1 VSETANVVIAAF
13 MLLFASM
20 YLGTGWSLVLF
31 SFPLAP
37 RLTPETY
44 ALPFLEP
51 IRNATRF
58 FTVMTIAMLV
68 AGAAL
73 VVGEADSEYL
83 WVPIVYLAGVIGATF
98 VTVSSSSPTTRSQ
111 GRCDRPQPP
120 EVSARQVDAPDGGES
135 GPVDGPVG
143 GRRPLLRVEGGLTCP
158 TRRSAGH

>member
-1 VSETANVVIAAF
+1 MSETANVVVAAF

-58 FTVMTIAMLV
+58 FTVMTTAMLV

-73 VVGEADSEYL
+73 TVGEADSAYL
-83 WVPIVYLAGVIGATF
+83 WVPIVYLLGVIGATL
-98 VTVSSSSPTTRSQ
+98 VTVVLIFPYNQELRAGVTDP
-111 GRCDRPQPP
+111 DR
-120 EVSARQVDAPDGGES
+120 
-135 GPVDGPVG
+135 
-143 GRRPLLRVEGGLTCP
+143 LRVVLRKWMRLTVVRVVLW
-158 TRRSAGH
+158 TTQWVAVALYLVLKAA

>member
-1 VSETANVVIAAF
+1 MSETANVVVAAF

-58 FTVMTIAMLV
+58 FTVMTTAMLV

-73 VVGEADSEYL
+73 TVGEADSEYL
-83 WVPIVYLAGVIGATF
+83 WVPIVYLAGVIGATL
-98 VTVSSSSPTTRSQ
+98 VTVVLIFPYNQELRAGVTDP
-111 GRCDRPQPP
+111 DR
-120 EVSARQVDAPDGGES
+120 
-135 GPVDGPVG
+135 
-143 GRRPLLRVEGGLTCP
+143 LRVVLRKWMRLTVVRVVLW
-158 TRRSAGH
+158 TTQWVAVALYLVLKAA

>member
-1 VSETANVVIAAF
+1 MSETANVVVAAF

-58 FTVMTIAMLV
+58 FTVMTTAMLV

-73 VVGEADSEYL
+73 TVGEADSEYL
-83 WVPIVYLAGVIGATF
+83 WVPIVYLVGVIGATL
-98 VTVSSSSPTTRSQ
+98 VTVVLIFPYNQELRAGVTDPDRLRIVLRKWMRLTVVRVVLWTTQ
-111 GRCDRPQPP
+111 W
-120 EVSARQVDAPDGGES
+120 VAVALYL
-135 GPVDGPVG
+135 V
-143 GRRPLLRVEGGLTCP
+143 LK
-158 TRRSAGH
+158 AA